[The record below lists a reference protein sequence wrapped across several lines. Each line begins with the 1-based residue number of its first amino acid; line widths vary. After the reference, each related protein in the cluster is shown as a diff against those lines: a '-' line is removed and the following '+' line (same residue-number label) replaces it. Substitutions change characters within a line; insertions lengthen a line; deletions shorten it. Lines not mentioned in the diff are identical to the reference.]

1 MRSSNDLDR
10 TDSSGLRFYL
20 GNELRQ
26 YDLGYL
32 TLGTDSDATAIAIPP
47 RADRLTIDSYCP
59 ALVTQVSNMCSNSV
73 SIRSSLS
80 IDFSKNGYH
89 SGRCI
94 STYSSSR

>member
-1 MRSSNDLDR
+1 MRSCNELDR
-10 TDSSGLRFYL
+10 MDSSGIRFYL

-59 ALVTQVSNMCSNSV
+59 ASVTQVSNMCYDSA
-73 SIRSSLS
+73 
-80 IDFSKNGYH
+80 
-89 SGRCI
+89 
-94 STYSSSR
+94 